1 MSEKPQFAS
10 LPRFA
15 AIQLIAANPNL
26 DGLGVMGAVTFAAG
40 ANGSRVDKC
49 VVKAT
54 VTTTAGMVRLF
65 ISSATA
71 TTLLTE
77 IPITAV
83 TKSASVPA
91 FETVVDFLGGLVI
104 PTGCTVKASTEK
116 AEAINVSLFG
126 GDF

>member
-15 AIQLIAANPNL
+15 AIQLNSANPNL

-40 ANGSRVDKC
+40 VNGSRVDKC

-54 VTTTAGMVRLF
+54 VSTTAGMVRLF
-65 ISSATA
+65 VSSATA